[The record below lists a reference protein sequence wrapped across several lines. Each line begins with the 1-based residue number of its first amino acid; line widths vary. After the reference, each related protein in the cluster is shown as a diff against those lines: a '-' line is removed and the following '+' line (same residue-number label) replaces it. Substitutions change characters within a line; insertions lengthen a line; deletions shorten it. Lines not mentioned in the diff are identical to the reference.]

1 MRTPQRILAL
11 LGVPTLVIT
20 FMSQK
25 FPKQALYA
33 AIDLGSNSYRLEISC
48 FEHGQRRR
56 IEYLKETVRQGSG
69 LDDELRLTPA
79 AMQRGWDCLARFA
92 ERLRGFDSACV
103 RAVATQ
109 TLREARNCQEFIAR
123 AQTILGFPIDVIAGR
138 EEARLIYLG
147 VAHALPPSNERRMVV
162 DIGGRS
168 TEIILGQGAEPT
180 TTESFALGS
189 VSWSARF
196 FPDGKFTAGAFGR
209 AEIAAKAVLEEG
221 LQAFEA
227 SRWDSV
233 YGASGTVGAV
243 ADILC
248 ANQWSTGEITQANLD
263 WLLER
268 LLKSQS
274 ADQLKLMGL
283 KDDRKPVIAGGVSI
297 LRALFDL
304 LGIERMQVTDGGL
317 RHGVLYELLNLPA
330 VSDQRERTVTRLC
343 EKFGVDLAQGKR
355 VVNAATTLFDKL
367 NVGESEADIGRIESL
382 RWAAQLHELGWSISH
397 SEHHK
402 HGAYILGNADAPGFS
417 QQQLQGLSRLVLGQ
431 RGKLKKLEAYLGDAM
446 FLRQLLALRLAVIL
460 CHARQTPQVDVLSL
474 RIHSGARPRFSLSA
488 PRGWADAFPQSAHLL
503 REEAQAWVK
512 APCPLELTGL

>member
-1 MRTPQRILAL
+1 MPEKSHLQN
-11 LGVPTLVIT
+11 
-20 FMSQK
+20 
-25 FPKQALYA
+25 LYA

-56 IEYLKETVRQGSG
+56 LEYLKETVRQGSG

-92 ERLRGFDSACV
+92 ERLRSFDSACV

-168 TEIILGQGAEPT
+168 TEIILGRAAVPS

-189 VSWSARF
+189 ASWSAQF
-196 FPDGKFTAGAFGR
+196 FPGGKFTANAFMR

-221 LQAFEA
+221 LQAFDA
-227 SRWDSV
+227 SHWDSV

-243 ADILC
+243 ADILF
-248 ANQWSTGEITQANLD
+248 AYDWPPGEITRGTLD
-263 WLLER
+263 WLLDK
-268 LLKSQS
+268 LLKSPN
-274 ADQLKLMGL
+274 ADQLRLMGL
-283 KDDRKPVIAGGVSI
+283 KDDRRPVIAGGVSI

-304 LGIERMQVTDGGL
+304 LGIKRMHVTDGGL

-330 VSDQRERTVTRLC
+330 VSDQRERTVARLC
-343 EKFGVDLAQGKR
+343 EKFGVDQAQGKR
-355 VVNAATTLFDKL
+355 VAKAATRLFETL
-367 NVGESEADIGRIESL
+367 NVGESEADLAPIASL
-382 RWAAQLHELGWSISH
+382 RWAAQLHELGWSVSH

-402 HGAYILGNADAPGFS
+402 HGAYILNNADAPGFS

-431 RGKLKKLEAYLGDAM
+431 RGKLKKLETHLEDAM
-446 FLRQLLALRLAVIL
+446 FLRQLMALRLAVIL
-460 CHARQTPQVDVLSL
+460 CHARQTPRVEDLSL
-474 RIHSGARPRFSLSA
+474 RVHAGPRPRFSLSA
-488 PRGWADAFPQSAHLL
+488 PRGWADKFPQSAHLL

>member
-1 MRTPQRILAL
+1 
-11 LGVPTLVIT
+11 
-20 FMSQK
+20 MSEK
-25 FPKQALYA
+25 SLKPVLYA
-33 AIDLGSNSYRLEISC
+33 AVDLGSNSYRLEISY

-56 IEYLKETVRQGSG
+56 IEYIKETVRQGSD
-69 LDDELRLTPA
+69 LDDEQRLTQA

-123 AQTILGFPIDVIAGR
+123 AQAILGFPIDVIAGR

-147 VAHALPPSNERRMVV
+147 VAYALPPSTERRMVV

-168 TEIILGQGAEPT
+168 TEIILGQAAVPT

-189 VSWSARF
+189 VSWSAKF
-196 FPDGKFTAGAFGR
+196 FPDGKFTANAFGR

-221 LQAFEA
+221 LQAFE
-227 SRWDSV
+227 SSHWDAV
-233 YGASGTVGAV
+233 YGSSGTAGAV
-243 ADILC
+243 ADVLS
-248 ANQWSTGEITQANLD
+248 AHDWPREEITQASLD
-263 WLLER
+263 WLLEKI
-268 LLKSQS
+268 LKSGN
-274 ADQLKLMGL
+274 ADQLKLPGL
-283 KDDRKPVIAGGVSI
+283 KDDRRPVIAGGLSI
-297 LRALFDL
+297 LRALFGL
-304 LGIERMQVTDGGL
+304 LGIQRMHVTEGGL
-317 RHGVLYELLNLPA
+317 RHGVLYELFDLPA
-330 VSDQRERTVTRLC
+330 VSDQRERTVARLC

-355 VVNAATTLFDKL
+355 VANAATTFFDKL
-367 NVGESEADIGRIESL
+367 NIDESALDLGRVESL

-402 HGAYILGNADAPGFS
+402 HGAYILDNADAPGFS

-431 RGKLKKLEAYLGDAM
+431 RGKLKKLEAHLGDAL

-460 CHARQTPQVDVLSL
+460 CHARQTLRVDVLSL
-474 RIHSGARPRFSLSA
+474 RAHGGARPRFSLSA
-488 PRGWADAFPQSAHLL
+488 PRGWADDFPQSTHLL

-512 APCPLELTGL
+512 APCTLELTGL